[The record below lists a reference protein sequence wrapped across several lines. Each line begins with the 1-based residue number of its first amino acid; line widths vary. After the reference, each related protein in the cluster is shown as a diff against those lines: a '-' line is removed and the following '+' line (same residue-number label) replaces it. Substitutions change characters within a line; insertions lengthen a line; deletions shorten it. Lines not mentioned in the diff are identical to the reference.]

1 MTTIPHRATEVVEPD
16 VEPNDARRMREL
28 EAAADQ
34 SFRTLKQAQVA
45 YEMACRDSNY
55 DDLDADPHVIATRE
69 VRDAAKRAHDAA
81 QDRIDAALD
90 DGPTLLTPAGTSPQ
104 SRRAL
109 GRWAD
114 ARGGGEELS
123 TAVRQI
129 VAALAHGRSVRIE
142 VI

>member
-1 MTTIPHRATEVVEPD
+1 MTTIPHRAATGAAPDTEPTD
-16 VEPNDARRMREL
+16 LRRVREL
-28 EAAADQ
+28 ESAAEQCYRVLRA
-34 SFRTLKQAQVA
+34 AQGA

-55 DDLDADPHVIATRE
+55 DSLDDDPHVIATRE
-69 VRDAAKRAHDAA
+69 LRDSAERAHAAA
-81 QDRIDAALD
+81 QDRLD
-90 DGPTLLTPAGTSPQ
+90 DVLTDGPTILTAMNTTPQ

-109 GRWAD
+109 ARWAD

-129 VAALAHGRSVRIE
+129 VAALAHGRTVKVE